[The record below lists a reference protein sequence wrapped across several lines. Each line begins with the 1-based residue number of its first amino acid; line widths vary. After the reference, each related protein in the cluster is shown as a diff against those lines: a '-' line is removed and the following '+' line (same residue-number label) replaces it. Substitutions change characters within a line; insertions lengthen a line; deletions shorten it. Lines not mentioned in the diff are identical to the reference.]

1 MKTILNI
8 ERIKDSLKRNS
19 LWLILAMIGLY
30 FLSPQNPEL
39 RTFFLIVTVECIAIV
54 LSTIATKVYTSIDF
68 TQTKEITLGFIF
80 AGVHICVGLT
90 VLGVYIAQFT
100 P

>member
-1 MKTILNI
+1 MTFIDL
-8 ERIKDSLKRNS
+8 EMIKDSLKRNS
-19 LWLILAMIGLY
+19 IWVILALVGLY
-30 FLSPQNPEL
+30 FLAPQNPEL
-39 RTFFLIVTVECIAIV
+39 RTFFLIITVECMAIL

-80 AGVHICVGLT
+80 TGVHICVGLT